1 MNFFKKIKK
10 YLKFYFRYFKYQR
23 QLNNLQDLLIVSPFL
38 DKDVEKRILKFSS
51 LRNDLFKTILK
62 NLTEDDYDELDLVA
76 YLVYGKRYFK

>member
-10 YLKFYFRYFKYQR
+10 YLKFYFRYFNYGL

-38 DKDVEKRILKFSS
+38 DNDIRKRILKFGAI
-51 LRNDLFKTILK
+51 RNDLFRTILK
-62 NLTEDDYDELDLVA
+62 NLTKDDYNGPDLVG